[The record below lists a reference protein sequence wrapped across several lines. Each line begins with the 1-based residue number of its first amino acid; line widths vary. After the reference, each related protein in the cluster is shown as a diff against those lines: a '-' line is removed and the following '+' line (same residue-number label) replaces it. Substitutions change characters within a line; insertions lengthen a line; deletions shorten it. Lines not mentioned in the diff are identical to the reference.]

1 MSGNRVRWLV
11 AGAFHPSPTGRRF
24 PLTEQSFAEEL
35 RRATTGL
42 RVTVPDRIGSGDTS
56 THTLSFGSLDAF
68 GMSALIASLPELRA
82 LGALRE
88 AISGT
93 RPLASEEA
101 AQLRASLGEGRLTE
115 ALARARSSRSAS
127 LALVEEA
134 LFTTARELLQHPLV
148 ARLESA
154 WRGLHWLWTQ
164 CPASAGMD
172 LEVLDVGPE
181 ALVDTLAA
189 SLEGP
194 ALQRPDACF
203 LLDVGE
209 DPATPGKLA
218 ALGEQAWLPLVM
230 AAPVSLGGAGLAGA
244 QDFRPPDAWS
254 RLRADES
261 SRWLCAA
268 LNPVVMRAE
277 RHGEVH
283 GECLASPVLGVAALL
298 AASFRDTH
306 TFARLVGPGSSVR
319 APAVWRPQ
327 EGRGPVATEACLSLR
342 EQQRLASRGV
352 AGVSGW
358 WDSRDVNLAAAP
370 TVYGGRDAAPLPAQ
384 LLTGRIVRLAQEL
397 TERLPPQASPQAISE
412 VCARAASA
420 FLPAGPGRRCELHGQ
435 VVSLGRG
442 ERGLHV
448 RAALPPELAG
458 TRVELELTLPLRG

>member
-1 MSGNRVRWLV
+1 MSGTRVRWLV

-24 PLTEQSFAEEL
+24 PLTEQSFAEQL
-35 RRATTGL
+35 RLATTGL

-93 RPLASEEA
+93 RPLAPEHA

-115 ALARARSSRSAS
+115 ALARARSSRADS
-127 LALVEEA
+127 LALVEQA

-154 WRGLHWLWTQ
+154 WRGLHWLWTH
-164 CPASAGMD
+164 CPASVGME

-209 DPATPGKLA
+209 DPATPGRLA
-218 ALGEQAWLPLVM
+218 ALGEQAGCRSSW
-230 AAPVSLGGAGLAGA
+230 
-244 QDFRPPDAWS
+244 RPPHPWAEPRS
-254 RLRADES
+254 RAPRTSVPRRRGTGCAPTSPRAGCAPRS
-261 SRWLCAA
+261 TRWWCAPSNMERCAA
-268 LNPVVMRAE
+268 N
-277 RHGEVH
+277 
-283 GECLASPVLGVAALL
+283 ASPVPCWAWRRCWRR
-298 AASFRDTH
+298 ASATH
-306 TFARLVGPGSSVR
+306 TFARLVGPGSPVR

-342 EQQRLASRGV
+342 EQQRLASRG
-352 AGVSGW
+352 
-358 WDSRDVNLAAAP
+358 
-370 TVYGGRDAAPLPAQ
+370 
-384 LLTGRIVRLAQEL
+384 
-397 TERLPPQASPQAISE
+397 
-412 VCARAASA
+412 
-420 FLPAGPGRRCELHGQ
+420 RRG
-435 VVSLGRG
+435 
-442 ERGLHV
+442 
-448 RAALPPELAG
+448 
-458 TRVELELTLPLRG
+458 

>member
-1 MSGNRVRWLV
+1 MSGTRVRWLV
-11 AGAFHPSPTGRRF
+11 VGAFHPSPTGQRF
-24 PLTEQSFAEEL
+24 LVTEQSFAEQL
-35 RRATTGL
+35 RLATSRL
-42 RVTVPDRIGSGDTS
+42 RVTVPDRIGAGDTS
-56 THTLSFGSLDAF
+56 TQELTFGSLDAF
-68 GMSALIASLPELRA
+68 GMSELIASLPDLRA
-82 LGALRE
+82 LRALRE
-88 AISGT
+88 AISGART
-93 RPLASEEA
+93 LDPQDA
-101 AQLRASLGEGRLTE
+101 AHLRATLGEGRLTE
-115 ALARARSSRSAS
+115 ALARARSSRAAS

-172 LEVLDVGPE
+172 LEVLDVGPD
-181 ALVDTLAA
+181 ALVDALAA

-209 DPATPGKLA
+209 DPATPVKLA
-218 ALGEQAWLPLVM
+218 ALGERAWLPLVM
-230 AAPVSLGGAGLAGA
+230 AAPAALAGPGLASA
-244 QDFRPPDAWS
+244 PDFRLPDAWT

-268 LNPVVMRAE
+268 LNPVLMRAE
-277 RHGEVH
+277 RHGDVH
-283 GECLASPVLGVAALL
+283 SECFASPPLGVAALL

-319 APAVWRPQ
+319 APAVWRPR
-327 EGRGPVATEACLSLR
+327 EGGSVATEACLSLR
-342 EQQRLASRGV
+342 EQERLASRGL

-370 TVYGGRDAAPLPAQ
+370 TVYGGRDAAPLAAQ

-397 TERLPPQASPQAISE
+397 TERLPTQASPEAVSE
-412 VCARAASA
+412 VCARAAGA
-420 FLPAGPGRRCELHGQ
+420 FLPVGPSRGCELHGQ

-448 RAALPPELAG
+448 RAALRPELAG
-458 TRVELELTLPLRG
+458 THLKLELTLPLRD